1 MGARVGLLVD
11 DMFVNQDRI
20 DFIPTEEKNT
30 VKEFCSSVLE
40 KLGSTQTDVNW
51 YVEDFDDITGSDR
64 PFSD

>member
-20 DFIPTEEKNT
+20 DFIPHEDKNT

-40 KLGSTQTDVNW
+40 KLDSTQSDVKW
-51 YVEDFDDITGSDR
+51 YVDDFDDITGSDR